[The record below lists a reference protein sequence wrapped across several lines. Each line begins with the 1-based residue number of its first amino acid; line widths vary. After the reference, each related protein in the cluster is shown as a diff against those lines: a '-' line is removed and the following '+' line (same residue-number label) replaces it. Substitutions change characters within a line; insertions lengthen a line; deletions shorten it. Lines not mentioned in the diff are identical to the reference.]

1 MPAGIAGLSL
11 GNISQ
16 AYATGPG
23 ERLAGNV
30 GGLVGYSGGSITQ
43 SYATGAVSGTSN
55 VGGLLGYNGGS
66 ITQSYWDSYT
76 TGQAAGIGAGAASS
90 GLNESSNQRSGAV
103 GGGKRC
109 VQAER
114 LCRLRLHP
122 RQYLYRLVLDRWP
135 DPPIRPVGIFDQY
148 LKRASASV
156 DGDESRCEL
165 PAHIQH

>member
-1 MPAGIAGLSL
+1 MRPTIYACGIAGLIVPR
-11 GNISQ
+11 NISQ
-16 AYATGPG
+16 ADAAGPVSG
-23 ERLAGNV
+23 GSNV

-90 GLNESSNQRSGAV
+90 GTERSNQRSGAV

-109 VQAER
+109 VQAAPSSVSNFTPGNNP
-114 LCRLRLHP
+114 LP
-122 RQYLYRLVLDRWP
+122 AGSSIDGQT
-135 DPPIRPVGIFDQY
+135 RPFGQLGIFRPISQT
-148 LKRASASV
+148 RISFS
-156 DGDESRCEL
+156 
-165 PAHIQH
+165 